1 MWVRPNAGVYT
12 ERNLRVTGGDVAT
25 RYYAASAAG
34 RGVIWVGGVGG
45 GWDSPADD
53 LYPKSSE
60 ALTQA
65 GISSLR
71 IRFRNPHSLRD
82 GVADVQA
89 GIDFLQNQNVAKI
102 AVVGHS
108 FGGAVVIQAAA
119 QNRNVCTVVTLS
131 TQSYG
136 ADPVAQLGPHCSILL
151 VHGVADRVLP
161 WPGERTAAPGSHPR
175 CWACTERSGWRDPRL
190 SARLDYRGARAGA
203 MSTFVRTRWR
213 LNGSERET
221 YPLPNRPAGA
231 VGCNF
236 DSRFF
241 NKRD

>member
-1 MWVRPNAGVYT
+1 MWVRPKGGVYT

-60 ALTQA
+60 ELTQA

-161 WPGERTAAPGSHPR
+161 WRSSAFVHRLAKEPRRLVLIPDAGHVLNEAAGEIRALV
-175 CWACTERSGWRDPRL
+175 RDWIIGEL
-190 SARLDYRGARAGA
+190 AE
-203 MSTFVRTRWR
+203 VQ
-213 LNGSERET
+213 
-221 YPLPNRPAGA
+221 
-231 VGCNF
+231 
-236 DSRFF
+236 
-241 NKRD
+241 

>member
-1 MWVRPNAGVYT
+1 MWVRPKGGVYT
-12 ERNLRVTGGDVAT
+12 EQNLRVTDGDVAT
-25 RYYAASAAG
+25 RYYAASAAR

-60 ALTQA
+60 ELTQA

-119 QNRNVCTVVTLS
+119 QNRSVCTVVTLS

-161 WPGERTAAPGSHPR
+161 WRSSAFVHRLAKEPRRLVLIPDAGHVLNEAAGEIRTLV
-175 CWACTERSGWRDPRL
+175 RDWIIGEL
-190 SARLDYRGARAGA
+190 AE
-203 MSTFVRTRWR
+203 VQ
-213 LNGSERET
+213 
-221 YPLPNRPAGA
+221 
-231 VGCNF
+231 
-236 DSRFF
+236 
-241 NKRD
+241 